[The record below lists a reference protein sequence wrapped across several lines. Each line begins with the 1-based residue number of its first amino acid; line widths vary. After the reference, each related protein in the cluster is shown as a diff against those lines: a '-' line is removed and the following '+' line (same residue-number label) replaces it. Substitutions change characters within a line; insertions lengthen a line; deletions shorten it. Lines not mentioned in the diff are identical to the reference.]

1 MSENNNQGTTN
12 EASVEKKERKTD
24 KRKQSFYLP
33 EDVVNA
39 LQVEAD
45 RLDRSLSW
53 VVQRCCKLAI
63 PEVRELPSMSDTE
76 GE

>member
-1 MSENNNQGTTN
+1 MSENNNQG
-12 EASVEKKERKTD
+12 EKQARKTD

-53 VVQRCCKLAI
+53 VVQRCIKSAL
-63 PEVRELPSMSDTE
+63 PEVRELPSMTDTE
-76 GE
+76 EG